1 MSGLMLVNPR
11 HRRNSWFGQPR
22 RHSWARRYGSATRHI
37 RHRRNPR
44 GISKKDI
51 MNYATGVFDMKSI
64 GGGITGALV
73 VYATP
78 KYFKLDDWKDPVAA
92 GLVTIA
98 GGYVLYNFVD
108 KKIGDAYSIVGG
120 TITAMKALRWV
131 LGKLNVDTSLLQGDD
146 IAGIGD
152 DLGMIAPVNMGE
164 DNADEVL
171 FGDALE
177 PTFGGN

>member
-1 MSGLMLVNPR
+1 MSGLMMVNPR
-11 HRRNSWFGQPR
+11 RRRNSWFGQPR
-22 RHSWARRYGSATRHI
+22 RHSWARKFGSAR
-37 RHRRNPR
+37 RRRRNPR

-51 MNYATGVFDMKSI
+51 MNYATNVFDLKSI

-78 KYFKLDDWKDPVAA
+78 KYFNLDDWKDPVAA

-108 KKIGDAYSIVGG
+108 KKVGDAYSIVGG

-131 LGKLNVDTSLLQGDD
+131 LGKLNVDTSLLSGDD
-146 IAGIGD
+146 IAGID
-152 DLGMIAPVNMGE
+152 SDLGMIAPVTLNDTGS
-164 DNADEVL
+164 ADEVL